1 LWNASIHVT
10 VIVRYIKPMGTRLH
24 LDVSSPSAPRS
35 MDVTHTYWFAMLAAS
50 AFGTNLGDLW
60 ADTLFP
66 GLLTSLAS
74 LLSICLAAVWL
85 HRRAAA
91 RTEAGYWLAI
101 IAMRAAATNL
111 ADIFTHDLAL
121 GYVLSSVLLAGLTLV
136 AARYTDPDLSRS
148 ASPRVDGAY
157 WIAMFTAGVFG
168 TVAGDLIHHT
178 IGMFTASAGL
188 CVTLAGLVL
197 LRELRAPTSIFL
209 FWSIVMAE
217 RCAGTAIGDSL
228 ASQRAIGMG
237 VPIACVC
244 SGMLTFASLWMRHLV
259 ARK

>member
-1 LWNASIHVT
+1 METPSAMPT
-10 VIVRYIKPMGTRLH
+10 TRL
-24 LDVSSPSAPRS
+24 
-35 MDVTHTYWFAMLAAS
+35 YWLAMLAAS

-60 ADTLFP
+60 AGTLFP

-74 LLSICLAAVWL
+74 LLVLCLAAVCL

-91 RTEAGYWLAI
+91 HTEAGYWLAI
-101 IAMRAAATNL
+101 VAMRAAATNL

-121 GYVLSSVLLAGLTLV
+121 GYVLSSVLLAGLTLF
-136 AARYTDPDLSRS
+136 AARYTHPDLARS
-148 ASPRVDGAY
+148 ASPRVDSAY
-157 WIAMFTAGVFG
+157 WIAMFIAGVFG

-178 IGMFTASAGL
+178 IGMLTASAAL
-188 CVTLAGLVL
+188 CVTLAGLIL
-197 LRELRAPTSIFL
+197 LREASAPTSMLL

-244 SGMLTFASLWMRHLV
+244 SGMLTLASL
-259 ARK
+259 